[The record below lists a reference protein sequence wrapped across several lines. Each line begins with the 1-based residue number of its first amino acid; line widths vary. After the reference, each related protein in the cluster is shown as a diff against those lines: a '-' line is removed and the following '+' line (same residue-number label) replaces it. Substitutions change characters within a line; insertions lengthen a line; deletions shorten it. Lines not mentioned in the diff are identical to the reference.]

1 MSSLW
6 KKKITESARAVH
18 RGNYAETVK
27 YAGCEGSGHILK
39 AQPKQT
45 PCVCRSSP
53 WQRYLVR
60 PSLGRKEGRVCV
72 CRGLPVSAPLSAGS
86 CPSCFLSPSLGF
98 GWHLELRQRGGI
110 FSESSSL
117 PCSGREQPVS
127 MPSYVSF
134 LWQNIFLIFQINF
147 FSFSVAGLWL
157 SPGLAVVPA
166 AGQAGFPAHLWSLSP
181 PAYLHPPSAIPGTDG

>member
-72 CRGLPVSAPLSAGS
+72 CRGLPVSAPLSTGS
-86 CPSCFLSPSLGF
+86 CPSCFLFPSLGF

-110 FSESSSL
+110 FPESSSL

-181 PAYLHPPSAIPGTDG
+181 PAYLHPPSAVPGTDG